1 MTITIGIDPH
11 KASHTAVAIDS
22 FEFVLDELRIRSCS
36 TQVTKLRDWADGFRD
51 DRTWAVESAQG
62 LGYLLA
68 QQLIAA
74 GETVLDVPA
83 VRASRVRTLSSG
95 RSQKNDPNDARSVA
109 IAALRAD
116 DLVEVLPDDHTRI
129 LRLLAKRHRDLGRA
143 KNRDCCRL
151 HALLLEM
158 FPGGAGFKMSYM
170 TRTNALLDTFAPA
183 TSMGRQRLEIARDL
197 VDGIERLSDQ
207 MKVSKRR
214 IAAAVS
220 ASGTSLTEVNG
231 LGPITAAMIIGYT
244 GNIDR
249 FPTRHRFA
257 RYNATAPIE
266 ASSGPKVRHRLNPRG
281 NRQLNYAIQIIAIS
295 QLRHDSLGREFYDR
309 KIAESK
315 TPKEA
320 LRALKRRLSDVV
332 YRHLVNDAKRNR

>member
-183 TSMGRQRLEIARDL
+183 INSLGDVASTIEYHDQRSGLL
-197 VDGIERLSDQ
+197 ERLDELERPSADDDLPALLQKLAPPDGSRVDLAIPNAVQVLEQPQ
-207 MKVSKRR
+207 MLDVG
-214 IAAAVS
+214 AA
-220 ASGTSLTEVNG
+220 G
-231 LGPITAAMIIGYT
+231 
-244 GNIDR
+244 
-249 FPTRHRFA
+249 
-257 RYNATAPIE
+257 
-266 ASSGPKVRHRLNPRG
+266 
-281 NRQLNYAIQIIAIS
+281 
-295 QLRHDSLGREFYDR
+295 
-309 KIAESK
+309 
-315 TPKEA
+315 
-320 LRALKRRLSDVV
+320 
-332 YRHLVNDAKRNR
+332 